1 MNEFLTINPENKS
14 GKIKLND
21 IVMQPVMDRL
31 IDEIGKI
38 FGAQAM
44 ADGADFGELMNCAEN
59 AVDTLE
65 IEIHSPGGSVLDGYT
80 LYNELM
86 ALRSRGV
93 HVTATINLAAS
104 MASVIAMAA
113 DVIRIYPTGRMMI
126 HEVSQGVRG
135 TADELR
141 KSADLCESMTEEIA
155 EIYATRTGQPI
166 AKVKEMMKA
175 ETWLSAKQAVAAGF
189 ANEIFD
195 IRPVEAKPA
204 AMNIL
209 KMLFPGNEAELSQVE
224 AALAEVDSLRN
235 DVAMFTSEVAT
246 LKSEV
251 ANKDQALAEL
261 GVTVESLTT
270 AKADLESA
278 LAAASADLAAKD
290 ETIAAKD
297 AAIEEAK
304 ASAGN
309 IAIET
314 LAAIG
319 QPEPLPLDAQIEPSA
334 THLETF
340 NSLKGAEATAYFNK
354 FEKEIAAEQR
364 ASAKS

>member
-1 MNEFLTINPENKS
+1 
-14 GKIKLND
+14 
-21 IVMQPVMDRL
+21 
-31 IDEIGKI
+31 
-38 FGAQAM
+38 
-44 ADGADFGELMNCAEN
+44 
-59 AVDTLE
+59 
-65 IEIHSPGGSVLDGYT
+65 
-80 LYNELM
+80 
-86 ALRSRGV
+86 
-93 HVTATINLAAS
+93 
-104 MASVIAMAA
+104 
-113 DVIRIYPTGRMMI
+113 MI